1 VNFDFKFKLKKPFI
15 KTTEEELFKKSFYD
29 IFEKIFFML
38 KNDFLLREKYLEQEE
53 KIKIELESRKSF
65 KKKHFGGH
73 FNENGKY
80 IFKTTELRTELVLLM
95 FNLAPSLKLLKT
107 KQEIYLDFKNH
118 NPNLKDAAESPNTDD
133 VSNYLHLRRLN
144 QYCESVYYGFQD
156 VSYWEIDSVEYNDF
170 SQSEALKDK
179 ELKKNNFDLIT
190 LLENVISKLI
200 VNIDDGAIKLLLMK
214 YNTSFLNI
222 FLSLNETSNN
232 KLPLSNEA
240 FKTLEVILKDF
251 SFTILDRCEKITI
264 EKKDIETLEN
274 EAKQKMYS
282 EIIAFELDFQ
292 KENLL

>member
-1 VNFDFKFKLKKPFI
+1 
-15 KTTEEELFKKSFYD
+15 
-29 IFEKIFFML
+29 
-38 KNDFLLREKYLEQEE
+38 
-53 KIKIELESRKSF
+53 
-65 KKKHFGGH
+65 
-73 FNENGKY
+73 
-80 IFKTTELRTELVLLM
+80 M

-222 FLSLNETSNN
+222 FLSLNETSND

-251 SFTILDRCEKITI
+251 SFTILDRCEKIAV
-264 EKKDIETLEN
+264 EKKDIEILEN

-292 KENLL
+292 KDNLL